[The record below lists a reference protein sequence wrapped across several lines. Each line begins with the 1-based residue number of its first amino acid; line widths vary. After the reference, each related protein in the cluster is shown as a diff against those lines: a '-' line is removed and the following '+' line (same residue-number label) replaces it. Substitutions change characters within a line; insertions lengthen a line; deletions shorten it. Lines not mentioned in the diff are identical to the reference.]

1 MSKTTTQ
8 TIARLAVSQALA
20 LGADTAGIAAWAEV
34 VAGPS
39 YQIQPYLK
47 TWSGISGG
55 TNHKPAYEGRSH
67 PGSMLVVGLAHPV
80 GRPEMDWWQAHLPR
94 RTMGNDLLADITHGV
109 ADWLTAEHGIRA
121 WDMPYFP
128 GRGGVFLKDA
138 AVLAGLGCVGRNNL
152 FLAPE
157 HGPRIRLRAMGM
169 DLDLPSSGMIDF
181 DPCLDC
187 DAPCRKVC
195 PQEAL
200 SQTWPADQRPPF
212 YLPARDGVYDRKLCN
227 DQMES
232 DIAAHRMVTPPGYEQ
247 PSKQVH
253 YCRRC
258 EIACV
263 AGWGQPNKQ

>member
-1 MSKTTTQ
+1 MEPEHLRLMSRVILQ
-8 TIARLAVSQALA
+8 QEEVIAHLRQEKCFVMFMKHEQE
-20 LGADTAGIAAWAEV
+20 GILRPLMMVAKEWNDKKNKSPELLDSPLRTLMLQSMLQELLNRVQKEAATE
-34 VAGPS
+34 
-39 YQIQPYLK
+39 
-47 TWSGISGG
+47 
-55 TNHKPAYEGRSH
+55 EGRATLMKR
-67 PGSMLVVGLAHPV
+67 G
-80 GRPEMDWWQAHLPR
+80 
-94 RTMGNDLLADITHGV
+94 
-109 ADWLTAEHGIRA
+109 WLTAEHGIRA

-187 DAPCRKVC
+187 EAPCRKVC

-227 DQMES
+227 HQMEA

-258 EIACV
+258 EIVCL
-263 AGWGQPNKQ
+263 AGRGQPNKQ